1 VRWLPRVRRAR
12 LLRHPERARDE
23 LPRRCVRRPRV
34 RRWLRAQRCEH
45 RLRGR
50 LDVSSRR
57 ALKVEKVE
65 PVAGRRG
72 VKEANEEATRRA
84 PRSGCARF
92 GVLFVS
98 FPLAL
103 SSRTQYCIATR
114 SRYVPSLRHLEES
127 WERTYGPRAGALLRQ
142 GDSRRLTAQC
152 PQVDYEQRGWP
163 GVEKAQAERG
173 PAAASQRLSAQ
184 VRPALTSRTAT
195 SWSSGLVEST
205 QAPSNTLSLASRAG
219 PTPGAASHLLLLPSL
234 RPRTAQHVGHHDADR
249 RRVEEADLLLL

>member
-1 VRWLPRVRRAR
+1 MSLTLLLALARPELQPHDPPLRPNHGQAPLDRVGAQGLPSRVGRVALPRWRAGLPLRHRRVRVRLHRLRGHRVRWLPRVRRAR

-57 ALKVEKVE
+57 ASKVEKVE

-72 VKEANEEATRRA
+72 VEEANEEATRRA
-84 PRSGCARF
+84 SRSGCVRF

-103 SSRTQYCIATR
+103 SSRTHYCIATR
-114 SRYVPSLRHLEES
+114 SRNVPSLHHLEES
-127 WERTYGPRAGALLRQ
+127 WERTYGPE
-142 GDSRRLTAQC
+142 
-152 PQVDYEQRGWP
+152 QVPFFGRETR
-163 GVEKAQAERG
+163 
-173 PAAASQRLSAQ
+173 
-184 VRPALTSRTAT
+184 
-195 SWSSGLVEST
+195 
-205 QAPSNTLSLASRAG
+205 
-219 PTPGAASHLLLLPSL
+219 
-234 RPRTAQHVGHHDADR
+234 VG
-249 RRVEEADLLLL
+249 